1 MCNFQ
6 TIPGEIFQVFVKFRQ
21 TFGPFQKAQLF
32 GVSYTQIPSP
42 SCITTFIMTMTPK
55 HTRKTFL
62 QLIVPNVC
70 TLSLAAAVRKWAEAS
85 NCNSWDKLPKCGEFS
100 RAAAATQPMS
110 GASGQAGPGATEP
123 PRGGVIQRRGSAP
136 GTMQH
141 STMQHDLCSE
151 SKCCKYLKHPLAP
164 LHTFCT

>member
-42 SCITTFIMTMTPK
+42 SCITTFMMTMTPK
-55 HTRKTFL
+55 YTRKTFL
-62 QLIVPNVC
+62 HLIVPNVC

-85 NCNSWDKLPKCGEFS
+85 NCNWWDKLPKCGEFS
-100 RAAAATQPMS
+100 RAAAATQPLVWCQWS
-110 GASGQAGPGATEP
+110 HRATTRSYSEEGLGT
-123 PRGGVIQRRGSAP
+123 RHS
-136 GTMQH
+136 TMQH
-141 STMQHDLCSE
+141 STVQHDLCSE

>member
-55 HTRKTFL
+55 YTRKTFL
-62 QLIVPNVC
+62 HLIVPNVC

-110 GASGQAGPGATEP
+110 GASGATEP
-123 PRGGVIQRRGSAP
+123 PRGVIQKRGSAP
-136 GTMQH
+136 GTRHSTMQH
-141 STMQHDLCSE
+141 STVQHDLCSE